1 MVAPR
6 PLWGSAR
13 TILAILSCRAASSDC
28 PALANKT
35 GRCGH
40 WFFATVPGCG
50 DPQQRVVRLR
60 MIRMESFDITMVD
73 LVPRPAADLE
83 TDVIEGEVLLYE
95 PQQTRAVYL
104 SPTAALVFG
113 LCDGRRS
120 VREIIRVLSECY
132 DGTAS
137 LSDDVLTTI
146 NELRESGVLAIG

>member
-1 MVAPR
+1 
-6 PLWGSAR
+6 
-13 TILAILSCRAASSDC
+13 
-28 PALANKT
+28 
-35 GRCGH
+35 
-40 WFFATVPGCG
+40 
-50 DPQQRVVRLR
+50 
-60 MIRMESFDITMVD
+60 MIRMASFDITMVD

-113 LCDGRRS
+113 LCDGKRS

>member
-1 MVAPR
+1 
-6 PLWGSAR
+6 
-13 TILAILSCRAASSDC
+13 
-28 PALANKT
+28 
-35 GRCGH
+35 
-40 WFFATVPGCG
+40 
-50 DPQQRVVRLR
+50 
-60 MIRMESFDITMVD
+60 MIRRASFDITMVD

-113 LCDGRRS
+113 LCDGKRS
-120 VREIIRVLSECY
+120 VREIIRLLSECY
-132 DGTAS
+132 PDGTAS